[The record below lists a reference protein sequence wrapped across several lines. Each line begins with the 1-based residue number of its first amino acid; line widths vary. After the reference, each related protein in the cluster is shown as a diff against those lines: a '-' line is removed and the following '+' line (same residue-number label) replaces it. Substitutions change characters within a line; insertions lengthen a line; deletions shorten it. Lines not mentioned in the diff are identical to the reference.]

1 MSPQRREA
9 RSVYIEWAKLRSSAR
24 FNLASSGVAALPL
37 SELPVRVED
46 LEITGPDSYGF
57 EALIQRLAKKAG
69 VPPECVVHAQGTS
82 MANHLAMAA
91 LVEPD
96 DEVLIEQPAYEAIVS
111 TAEYLG
117 ARIRRFP
124 RHFEN
129 GFQLDPREIER
140 TISPRTRLIVLTNL
154 HTPTGVRTPDTV
166 LKLIGEIARSLGAHV
181 LVDEVYLEACFDSPW
196 KSAYH
201 LGPNFIAT
209 SSLTKAYG
217 LSGLRCGW
225 ALAAPAL
232 ARRMWRLNDLFGV
245 MAPHTAELLSV
256 IALDH
261 LDQIR
266 ARANSMLTTNRALLK
281 TFLDARKD
289 LLAIRPQA
297 GTMAFPQLSN
307 GMADAF
313 CQMLR
318 EKYETSVVPGRFFGE
333 PEHFRIGIGGATEI
347 VSEGLSRIGQALDD
361 LASKR

>member
-24 FNLASSGVAALPL
+24 FNLASSGVAALLL
-37 SELPVRVED
+37 SELPVRVEQ

-57 EALIQRLAKKAG
+57 DALIQRLAKKAG

-124 RHFEN
+124 RRFEN

-154 HTPTGVRTPDTV
+154 HTPTGVRAPDAA

-181 LVDEVYLEACFDSPW
+181 LVDEVYLECCFESPW

-225 ALAAPAL
+225 VLAAPAL
-232 ARRMWRLNDLFGV
+232 ARRMWGLNDLFGV

-266 ARANSMLTTNRALLK
+266 ARANSILTTNRALLK

-289 LLAIRPQA
+289 LLAIRPEA
-297 GTMAFPQLSN
+297 GTMVFPQLSN
-307 GMADAF
+307 GTADAF
-313 CQMLR
+313 CQILR
-318 EKYETSVVPGRFFGE
+318 EKYETSVVPGRFFGA
-333 PEHFRIGIGGATEI
+333 PEHFRIGIGGETEK
-347 VSEGLSRIGQALDD
+347 VAEGLSRIGQALDD
-361 LASKR
+361 LDAKR